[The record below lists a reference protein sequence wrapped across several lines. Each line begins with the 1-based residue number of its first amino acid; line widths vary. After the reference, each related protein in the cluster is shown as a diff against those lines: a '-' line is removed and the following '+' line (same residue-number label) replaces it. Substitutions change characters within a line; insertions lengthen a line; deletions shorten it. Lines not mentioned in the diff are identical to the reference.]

1 MRCYGLAGVMV
12 LALAAGVRAEDKPE
26 VTYKQDGNDLVV
38 SLKVT
43 ANNSPHA
50 LFAWADGSD
59 KELTLRYFLV
69 QNTDAFVR
77 SRKEVTVEWRLA
89 GKKEADVKVKG
100 VEPVKLNVKTAD
112 LKGFAEELQKVV
124 QAGEKKGG

>member
-1 MRCYGLAGVMV
+1 
-12 LALAAGVRAEDKPE
+12 
-26 VTYKQDGNDLVV
+26 
-38 SLKVT
+38 
-43 ANNSPHA
+43 
-50 LFAWADGSD
+50 
-59 KELTLRYFLV
+59 V

-89 GKKEADVKVKG
+89 GKTEADVKVKG
-100 VEPVKLNVKTAD
+100 VEPVKLNAKTAD